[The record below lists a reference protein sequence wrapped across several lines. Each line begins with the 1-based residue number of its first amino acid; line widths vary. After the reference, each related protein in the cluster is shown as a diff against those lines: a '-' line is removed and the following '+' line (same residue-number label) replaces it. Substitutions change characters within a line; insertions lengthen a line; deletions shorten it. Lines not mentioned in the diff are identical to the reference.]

1 MLSAVKRELRN
12 SQQRKNTKAVG
23 GNRSKKKKKR
33 EREPRKLDIPEP
45 RPTPTPLPQRGDL
58 G

>member
-23 GNRSKKKKKR
+23 GNRSKKKKKER
-33 EREPRKLDIPEP
+33 ERACKADKSGFKF
-45 RPTPTPLPQRGDL
+45 TH
-58 G
+58 